1 MMWRGWAR
9 GAGRASSFKIRSSAR
24 AAAHRAGRDC
34 GRGGAA
40 LLEAALPYGGGKGH
54 LRVQKTDW
62 RTSRRTAPI
71 PPPSY
76 THVRIAR

>member
-40 LLEAALPYGGGKGH
+40 LLEAALPYGGG
-54 LRVQKTDW
+54 
-62 RTSRRTAPI
+62 
-71 PPPSY
+71 
-76 THVRIAR
+76 